1 MRVAVAGGW
10 RSANSYSRA
19 GRRLAETG
27 GCAAYIGTIAT
38 VVVAPNQEPAMLHY
52 AVVFFVIALIS
63 AVLGFG
69 GLAAGA
75 AGIAKVLFAIFIVM
89 AIVTIVADLVRRR

>member
-1 MRVAVAGGW
+1 M
-10 RSANSYSRA
+10 
-19 GRRLAETG
+19 E
-27 GCAAYIGTIAT
+27 CIAT
-38 VVVAPNQEPAMLHY
+38 AVVAPHLESVMLHY

-75 AGIAKVLFAIFIVM
+75 AGIGKLLFAIFIVM